1 MSFATADLC
10 DAHGERLQVAEP
22 VFQDFGAS
30 GAFEGGIATVRAL
43 EDNTQVRAMLETAG
57 DDRVLVVDGG
67 GSRRC
72 ALVGDRLAQLAID
85 NGWAGLVVFGC
96 VRDSAALRQ
105 MPVGIKALGVCPRRS
120 RKLGQGERDVAVAF
134 AGVSFEPGAHLYAD
148 ADGVVVSAV
157 AVAS

>member
-10 DAHGERLQVAEP
+10 DAHGDRVQVAKP

-30 GAFEGGIATVRAL
+30 GAFEGRIATVRAL
-43 EDNTQVRAMLETAG
+43 EDNTQVRAMLETPG
-57 DDRVLVVDGG
+57 DGRVLVVDGG

-96 VRDSAALRQ
+96 VRDSAALRR
-105 MPVGIKALGVCPRRS
+105 MPVGIKALGACPRRS